1 MRKNFGVKPWFY
13 PLPVLIVGSYD
24 ENGQADAMN
33 AAWGGLYDANLVE
46 LCLSSGHKTTKNI
59 KATEA
64 FTVSFAD
71 AKNVAKCDYVGIVSA
86 NNTPDKMEKAGFT
99 VTKSSFV
106 NAPIIEELPMTLECR
121 LKKVTEEGNII
132 GEIVNIS
139 VDDSIF
145 DENGQIDV
153 DKLQP
158 IAFDPVKNDYRVI
171 GEKVGNAFEDGNKM
185 EEIKMEYIT
194 LNNGVKMPKVGFGVY
209 QVTDQNECRQ
219 AVLDAID
226 VGYRLIDTAQAYGNE
241 EAVGEAIKMSGVD
254 RKDLFI
260 TTKVWISNYGYE
272 KAKMSVEESL
282 KKMQLDYLDLVLL
295 HQPFNDYYGAYQ
307 ALVDLY
313 KEGKIKA
320 IGVSNFYPDRLVDM
334 AIFSEVTPA
343 INQVEVNVFHQQKEA
358 QVYNEKYGVQLEAWA
373 PFAEG
378 RNNMFSNP
386 ELKAIGEKYR
396 KTVAQVILRWLVQ
409 RNIVPLSKSV
419 KKSRM
424 EENINIFDFELSKED
439 MDKISEMDKKESS
452 FFSHYDP
459 SIVEMIA
466 GLHQ

>member
-1 MRKNFGVKPWFY
+1 
-13 PLPVLIVGSYD
+13 
-24 ENGQADAMN
+24 
-33 AAWGGLYDANLVE
+33 
-46 LCLSSGHKTTKNI
+46 
-59 KATEA
+59 
-64 FTVSFAD
+64 
-71 AKNVAKCDYVGIVSA
+71 
-86 NNTPDKMEKAGFT
+86 
-99 VTKSSFV
+99 
-106 NAPIIEELPMTLECR
+106 
-121 LKKVTEEGNII
+121 
-132 GEIVNIS
+132 
-139 VDDSIF
+139 
-145 DENGQIDV
+145 
-153 DKLQP
+153 
-158 IAFDPVKNDYRVI
+158 
-171 GEKVGNAFEDGNKM
+171 
-185 EEIKMEYIT
+185 MEYIT

-358 QVYNEKYGVQLEAWA
+358 QGYNEKYGVQLEAWA

-386 ELKAIGEKYR
+386 ELKAIGEKYG

>member
-1 MRKNFGVKPWFY
+1 
-13 PLPVLIVGSYD
+13 
-24 ENGQADAMN
+24 
-33 AAWGGLYDANLVE
+33 
-46 LCLSSGHKTTKNI
+46 
-59 KATEA
+59 
-64 FTVSFAD
+64 
-71 AKNVAKCDYVGIVSA
+71 
-86 NNTPDKMEKAGFT
+86 
-99 VTKSSFV
+99 
-106 NAPIIEELPMTLECR
+106 
-121 LKKVTEEGNII
+121 
-132 GEIVNIS
+132 
-139 VDDSIF
+139 
-145 DENGQIDV
+145 
-153 DKLQP
+153 
-158 IAFDPVKNDYRVI
+158 
-171 GEKVGNAFEDGNKM
+171 
-185 EEIKMEYIT
+185 MEYIT

-320 IGVSNFYPDRLVDM
+320 IGVSNFYPDRFVDM

-378 RNNMFSNP
+378 RNNMFSNL
-386 ELKAIGEKYR
+386 ELKAIGEKYG

>member
-1 MRKNFGVKPWFY
+1 
-13 PLPVLIVGSYD
+13 
-24 ENGQADAMN
+24 
-33 AAWGGLYDANLVE
+33 
-46 LCLSSGHKTTKNI
+46 
-59 KATEA
+59 
-64 FTVSFAD
+64 
-71 AKNVAKCDYVGIVSA
+71 
-86 NNTPDKMEKAGFT
+86 
-99 VTKSSFV
+99 
-106 NAPIIEELPMTLECR
+106 
-121 LKKVTEEGNII
+121 
-132 GEIVNIS
+132 
-139 VDDSIF
+139 
-145 DENGQIDV
+145 
-153 DKLQP
+153 
-158 IAFDPVKNDYRVI
+158 
-171 GEKVGNAFEDGNKM
+171 
-185 EEIKMEYIT
+185 MEYIT

-295 HQPFNDYYGAYQ
+295 HQSFNDYYGAYQ

-386 ELKAIGEKYR
+386 ELKAIGEKYG

>member
-1 MRKNFGVKPWFY
+1 
-13 PLPVLIVGSYD
+13 
-24 ENGQADAMN
+24 
-33 AAWGGLYDANLVE
+33 
-46 LCLSSGHKTTKNI
+46 
-59 KATEA
+59 
-64 FTVSFAD
+64 
-71 AKNVAKCDYVGIVSA
+71 
-86 NNTPDKMEKAGFT
+86 
-99 VTKSSFV
+99 
-106 NAPIIEELPMTLECR
+106 
-121 LKKVTEEGNII
+121 
-132 GEIVNIS
+132 
-139 VDDSIF
+139 
-145 DENGQIDV
+145 
-153 DKLQP
+153 
-158 IAFDPVKNDYRVI
+158 
-171 GEKVGNAFEDGNKM
+171 
-185 EEIKMEYIT
+185 MEYIT

-209 QVTDQNECRQ
+209 QVTDQNECHQ

-307 ALVDLY
+307 ARVDLY

-386 ELKAIGEKYR
+386 ELKAIGEKYG